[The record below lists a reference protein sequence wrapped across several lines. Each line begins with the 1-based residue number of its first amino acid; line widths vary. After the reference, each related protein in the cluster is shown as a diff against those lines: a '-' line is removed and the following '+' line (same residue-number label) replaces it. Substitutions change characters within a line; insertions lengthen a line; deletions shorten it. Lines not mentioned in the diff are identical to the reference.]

1 MRVVRVR
8 RFFAKIEITCNR
20 LRTFLV
26 FVRNMLHGNAMDY
39 AAKTCLACNALQGG
53 ASCSPRDGCG
63 VGGTIEGVGNKRVAG
78 TTGSRASANGDDWGE
93 GESVG
98 TCV

>member
-1 MRVVRVR
+1 MDQVQGVGNLDVR
-8 RFFAKIEITCNR
+8 
-20 LRTFLV
+20 
-26 FVRNMLHGNAMDY
+26 
-39 AAKTCLACNALQGG
+39 QG
-53 ASCSPRDGCG
+53 DGSG

-93 GESVG
+93 VESVG